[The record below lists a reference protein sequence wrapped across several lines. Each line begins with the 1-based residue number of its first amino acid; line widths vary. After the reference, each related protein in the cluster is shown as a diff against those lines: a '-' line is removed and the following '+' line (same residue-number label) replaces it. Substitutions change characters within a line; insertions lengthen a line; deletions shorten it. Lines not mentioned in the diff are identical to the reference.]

1 VVKGFCEV
9 IGRGM
14 HDRGDCWVRFVYRH
28 VPRTTDLDHE
38 ALSELTMFRYCVVTA
53 FWLASRV
60 SQPLYTV
67 TP

>member
-9 IGRGM
+9 TGRGM

-28 VPRTTDLDHE
+28 VPGWTTDLDHE

-53 FWLASRV
+53 FG
-60 SQPLYTV
+60 
-67 TP
+67 